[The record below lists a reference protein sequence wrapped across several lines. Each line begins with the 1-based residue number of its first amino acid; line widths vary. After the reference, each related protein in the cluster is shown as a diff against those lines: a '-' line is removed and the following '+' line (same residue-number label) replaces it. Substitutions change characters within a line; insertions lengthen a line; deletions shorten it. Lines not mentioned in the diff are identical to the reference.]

1 MAGHNKWSKVKHIK
15 GAADAKK
22 GKVFTKLVKE
32 LMVAA
37 RTGGGDPDANAR
49 LRAAIVAAKAASMPK
64 DNIERA
70 IKKGTGEVQD
80 GTSIEEA
87 AYEAYAPGG
96 VAVIVEAAT
105 DNKNRTVADLRNL
118 FKNNGGNL
126 AETGSVAWMFQQ
138 CGLLVFDASKYS
150 EDKVMEV
157 ALEAGAQDVN
167 SADGGIEVTTDT
179 TEIYK
184 VKEVFD
190 NVGMH
195 PESAELS
202 FVPKNKVKVEDKDT
216 AQKLLKLLELVE
228 DHEDV
233 QKIHANFEMDD
244 ALFAEVAGE

>member
-15 GAADAKK
+15 GAVDAKK

-49 LRAAIVAAKAASMPK
+49 LRTAIVAAKSASMPK

-70 IKKGTGEVQD
+70 IKKGTGEVIE
-80 GTSIEEA
+80 GAAIEEA
-87 AYEAYAPGG
+87 TYEGYAPGG
-96 VAVIVEAAT
+96 IAVIIEAAT

-126 AETGSVAWMFQQ
+126 GETGSVAWMFQQ
-138 CGLLVFDASKYS
+138 CGQLIFDAAKHS
-150 EDKVMEV
+150 EEKVMEV

-167 SADGGIEVTTDT
+167 ASDGSVEVTTGT
-179 TEIYK
+179 AEIYK

-195 PESAELS
+195 PESAGLS
-202 FVPKNKVKVEDKDT
+202 FVPKTVLKVEDKET

-228 DHEDV
+228 DHDDV
-233 QKIHANFEMDD
+233 QKVHANFEMDD
-244 ALFAEVAGE
+244 KLFSEIAGE